1 MLPNAQSS
9 CAATCDATPENETA
23 YSSSALVEE
32 SSAASKLVE
41 LQGKI
46 ELTMHRLDST
56 LREKEVLFDSKLQDK
71 LFEFE
76 TVTNDDSCLQRV
88 DELDCDL
95 NRLSDLSAQKHAEMD
110 AKLEDIRFECQ
121 SIAAKYAQ
129 QEQTVTAV
137 GDTKSLSE
145 VMLSREVVSELVEEK
160 IQGLLM
166 GAMQAAFTPMVAAFD
181 DQMRELQEFFRYE
194 VTNGPTPTPPTPPA
208 PTPSAFEDD

>member
-23 YSSSALVEE
+23 YSSSALVED

-56 LREKEVLFDSKLQDK
+56 LREKEVLFESKLQDK

-76 TVTNDDSCLQRV
+76 TVTNDSSCLQRV

-95 NRLSDLSAQKHAEMD
+95 NRLSDLSAQQRAEMD

-129 QEQTVTAV
+129 QEQTCAAPPVRDDRTSSNIDQPQDHSHCDVRAILQKLKDEMDFRL
-137 GDTKSLSE
+137 GSHLN
-145 VMLSREVVSELVEEK
+145 EL
-160 IQGLLM
+160 ILGTL
-166 GAMQAAFTPMVAAFD
+166 QAAFTPLS
-181 DQMRELQEFFRYE
+181 ELVSEKLA
-194 VTNGPTPTPPTPPA
+194 N
-208 PTPSAFEDD
+208 FEKKLADG